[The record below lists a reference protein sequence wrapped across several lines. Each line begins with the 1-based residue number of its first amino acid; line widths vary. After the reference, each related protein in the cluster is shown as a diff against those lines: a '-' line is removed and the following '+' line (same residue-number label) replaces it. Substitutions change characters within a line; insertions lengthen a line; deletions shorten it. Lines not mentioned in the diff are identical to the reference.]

1 MISSYRMANARISG
15 RGLDF
20 EREKII
26 RLGQCEKSMR
36 YASCR
41 VWTKREEKEHRMV
54 LRISRGEGEKM
65 HFLYFRSRLF
75 ANGSSRNVEIY
86 GEKDSLKDFSV

>member
-1 MISSYRMANARISG
+1 MISSYRMANRRISG
-15 RGLDF
+15 RGLES

-41 VWTKREEKEHRMV
+41 VWTKRKEKEHRMV
-54 LRISRGEGEKM
+54 LRISRREGKKM
-65 HFLYFRSRLF
+65 HFFYFRSRLF
-75 ANGSSRNVEIY
+75 ANGSSRNVVKY
-86 GEKDSLKDFSV
+86 GEKDTLKDYV

>member
-54 LRISRGEGEKM
+54 LRISRGEGEKCI
-65 HFLYFRSRLF
+65 
-75 ANGSSRNVEIY
+75 SSIFVPVCLLMEVV
-86 GEKDSLKDFSV
+86 GMLKNMGKRIV